1 MKIQIHDN
9 TIKHIDSTLKSA
21 KVTPNTGEINDAL
34 FYQLEIVNK
43 GLDYV
48 LNKRDES
55 RHHREYKKYDAMYKR
70 YDKIKDI
77 LCNAID
83 FWYEKHFNQSFF
95 V

>member
-1 MKIQIHDN
+1 MKIQTNEN

-34 FYQLEIVNK
+34 FYQVEIVIE

-48 LNKRDES
+48 LKKRDES
-55 RHHREYKKYDAMYKR
+55 RHNREYKKYDVMYKK
-70 YDKIKDI
+70 YSKMKDI